1 LAYASDAT
9 VIDPQP
15 RIISNL
21 IVDQTITNPAAVQ
34 AFVEGG
40 LGVLADGTQ
49 INPDTNQPYPVGT
62 LLDLEGIA
70 IPPGVTLTIPNTAP
84 DEGLSAGFNT
94 WFIFFG
100 QFFDHGLD
108 FIQRTSEMVIIPLQ
122 SDDPLMPLPPGD
134 TTLHG
139 DRADPEKRH

>member
-1 LAYASDAT
+1 MVDA
-9 VIDPQP
+9 DP

-34 AFVEGG
+34 AFVAAGFG
-40 LGVLADGTQ
+40 TLDANGV
-49 INPDTNQPYPVGT
+49 
-62 LLDLEGIA
+62 LLDLDGIP
-70 IPPGVTLTIPNTAP
+70 IPAGVTLTIPNTAP

-108 FIQRTSEMVIIPLQ
+108 FIERGTEMVLIPLQ
-122 SDDPLMPLPPGD
+122 PDDPLITVGPDGIAGTGDEVTNPG
-134 TTLHG
+134 
-139 DRADPEKRH
+139 RSSW